1 MEKAER
7 LRDARNLLLKLHK
20 NLVDHER
27 AIWEGINGTVSS
39 AQFLN
44 VLLEDKDFV
53 WLRKFS
59 TLIVDIDE
67 MFAQKDGYAA
77 DAVDLHLEK
86 LHQLISMADEDEDFK
101 AKYKAA
107 LQQDLDA
114 AARQGDLRSLLGPR
128 GLITLVRSSSS
139 RKGTLPNPYRSTD
152 ASQAAE

>member
-27 AIWEGINGTVSS
+27 AIWEGINGPVSS
-39 AQFLN
+39 GQFLN
-44 VLLEDKDFV
+44 VLLEDKDFA

-67 MFAQKDGYAA
+67 MFAQKDGYSPA
-77 DAVDLHLEK
+77 AVDLHLVT
-86 LHQLISMADEDEDFK
+86 LRQLISMEDEDEAFK
-101 AKYKAA
+101 AKYQAA

-114 AARQGDLRSLLGPR
+114 AARQGDLRLLLGR
-128 GLITLVRSSSS
+128 DG
-139 RKGTLPNPYRSTD
+139 
-152 ASQAAE
+152 

>member
-27 AIWEGINGTVSS
+27 AIWEGINGQVTS

-67 MFAQKDGYAA
+67 MFAQKDGYASE
-77 DAVDLHLEK
+77 AVDLHLDK
-86 LHQLISMADEDEDFK
+86 LRQLISMTDEDEDFR
-101 AKYKAA
+101 AKYQAA

-114 AARQGDLRSLLGPR
+114 AARQGDLRSLLGR
-128 GLITLVRSSSS
+128 
-139 RKGTLPNPYRSTD
+139 
-152 ASQAAE
+152 EE